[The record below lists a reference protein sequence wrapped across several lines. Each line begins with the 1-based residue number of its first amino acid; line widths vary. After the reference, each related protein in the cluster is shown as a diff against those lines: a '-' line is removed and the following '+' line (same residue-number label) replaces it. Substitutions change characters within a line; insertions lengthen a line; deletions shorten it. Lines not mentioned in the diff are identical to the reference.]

1 MCSVPTDSLTVAG
14 SASVLCDDLYSGEER
29 ERCALFP
36 LTVS

>member
-1 MCSVPTDSLTVAG
+1 MCSVSTDSLIVAG